1 MKEGEEIFL
10 IEDHAMS
17 SNIKSNN
24 RTHHFV
30 RGDLPVLGEHL
41 LQLLFSEFI
50 SEVLDEDI
58 GELLGLLSQLLLAL
72 LARDKP
78 PYEDLLLV
86 EQHAVDLL
94 DGVHGSF
101 LGLEVDKSV
110 SLE

>member
-1 MKEGEEIFL
+1 M
-10 IEDHAMS
+10 
-17 SNIKSNN
+17 
-24 RTHHFV
+24 

-41 LQLLFSEFI
+41 LQLLVSEVI
-50 SEVLDEDI
+50 SEVLDEHI

-78 PYEDLLLV
+78 PYEHLLFI

-101 LGLEVDKSV
+101 LGLEVDKSI
-110 SLE
+110 SLK